1 MPQQRLPFVQT
12 SPRRDSSISDEYSE
26 ISSPRLHDPDETQT
40 TECQSSQPR
49 TASINPSAKPRTS
62 WVFSHMPDE
71 DIETKYYNQ
80 RTGKEEWRC
89 KHCDKTYC
97 CSGGTAAQPSTLRIL
112 LLTVTASQKA
122 RHELPKSRI
131 YELFSR

>member
-12 SPRRDSSISDEYSE
+12 SPRRDSGPEKKNGAAN
-26 ISSPRLHDPDETQT
+26 T
-40 TECQSSQPR
+40 
-49 TASINPSAKPRTS
+49 
-62 WVFSHMPDE
+62 V
-71 DIETKYYNQ
+71 TK
-80 RTGKEEWRC
+80 RIAVPVELRP
-89 KHCDKTYC
+89 
-97 CSGGTAAQPSTLRIL
+97 QPSTLRIL

>member
-26 ISSPRLHDPDETQT
+26 ISAHGCMIQMRP
-40 TECQSSQPR
+40 
-49 TASINPSAKPRTS
+49 KPLNAN
-62 WVFSHMPDE
+62 HE

-80 RTGKEEWRC
+80 RTGK
-89 KHCDKTYC
+89 KN
-97 CSGGTAAQPSTLRIL
+97 GAANTVTKRIAVPVELRPQPSTLRIL

>member
-80 RTGKEEWRC
+80 RTGK
-89 KHCDKTYC
+89 KN
-97 CSGGTAAQPSTLRIL
+97 GAANTVTKRIAVPVELRPQPSTLRIL